1 MNRSASTQRYWRS
14 LNDLEQTT
22 EFQDLVQKEFPAGPE
37 ESWTATNRRR
47 FLQVMGA
54 SLALGTA
61 ASCRFKEE
69 HILPVKERDENR
81 IPGKPKFYAGAMN
94 LGAYAQPLLVTCYDG
109 RPTKVEGNPEHA
121 ESRGASTAWA
131 QASILGLYDPD
142 RSRNPS
148 QITGGVESAS
158 DWAAFEEFS
167 RQHFGGLKAQ
177 QGQGL
182 AILAGESRAPAQVRA
197 AAAFRKF
204 FPRAT
209 WTTWEPVGMSA
220 EESGCRA
227 AFGKSVRPRFVLD
240 EARVIVALDDDLLHA
255 RPDSTRL
262 SREYASRRKPD
273 EGAWMSR
280 LYAVEPVFTITGA
293 SADHRLPLRRAQ
305 VGAFLA
311 LLEAK
316 LVEKG
321 LAHPQADSVET
332 GKPRLE
338 APGMAMLLNAM
349 ADDLLAH
356 RGACVL
362 TVGVG
367 QPAEVHARAHR
378 LNALLGAAGK
388 TVQYLPVPEPDAAAL
403 PLKDLAQAMNEGKV
417 STLLIL
423 GANPAYDAPADFQFA
438 AAMKKVA
445 TSIHLGL
452 YLDETARLCTWH
464 LPEAHFLETW
474 SDGLAADGSHLIGQP
489 MIEPLWGGRSALE
502 VLSLCMGNA
511 RAGMDMVREG
521 VTGGEEAWRKA
532 VHDGFVSGAAP
543 AAEAVE
549 PRNLPT
555 ATFDEAALAA
565 APANGALEV
574 NFTACPKIWDGRFAN
589 SGWLQ
594 ELPDPITKITW
605 GNVAYLSYKTGAE
618 LGIANETLI
627 NLEVG
632 GRSLEIVACTVPGA
646 ADGQLTVQLG
656 YGRTSAGHVAGL
668 DDDKVE
674 RTGFDTYALRAS
686 DALWTVGGA
695 TAVATGVVHKI
706 ASTQDHHM
714 IDAVGLKGRA
724 DRIEDL
730 VREGTAEE
738 YAKDPDFAKRAPDYW
753 DKKDSL
759 FEEKHGDGG
768 HRWGMAVDLST
779 CTGCSA
785 CTIACQAENNIPVV
799 GREQVLKGREMHWI
813 RMDRYFQGDVADPVN
828 LQAIHQPVACQQCEL
843 APCEEVCPVAATV
856 HSSEGLND
864 MVYNRC
870 VGTRYCSNNCPY
882 KVRRFN
888 FLNYRKD
895 TWKEGNEVMKMA
907 SNPEVTVRSRG
918 VMEKCTFC
926 VQRIQTA
933 RVAAKVEGRAMRDG
947 EARSACQQVCPTG
960 SIVFGDLA
968 DPNSAVSKAHANRRA
983 YSMLAELNNKPR
995 NRYLARIRNPH
1006 PTLALPQAGEDA
1018 HHG

>member
-14 LNDLEQTT
+14 LNDLEQTP
-22 EFQDLVQKEFPAGPE
+22 EFQDLVQKEFQAGPE
-37 ESWTATNRRR
+37 EDWTASNRRR

-54 SLALGTA
+54 SLALGSA
-61 ASCRFKEE
+61 AACRFQEE
-69 HILPVKERDENR
+69 HILPLKERDENR
-81 IPGKPKFYAGAMN
+81 IPGRPKFYAGAMG
-94 LGAYAQPLLVTCYDG
+94 LGGFAQPLLVTCYDG
-109 RPTKVEGNPEHA
+109 RPTKVEGNPEHP
-121 ESRGASTAWA
+121 ESLGASTSWA
-131 QASILGLYDPD
+131 QAAILGLYDPD
-142 RSRNPS
+142 RSRAPS
-148 QITGGVESAS
+148 QMTGGVESVTN
-158 DWAAFEEFS
+158 WAAFEEFAHA
-167 RQHFGGLKAQ
+167 HFGSLKSQ

-182 AILAGESRAPAQVRA
+182 AILSGDNRAPSHVRA

-209 WTTWEPVGMSA
+209 WSTWEPVSSNA
-220 EESGCRA
+220 EEAGCRA
-227 AFGKSVRPRFVLD
+227 AFGKSVRPRYLLD
-240 EARVIVALDDDLLHA
+240 AARVIVALDDDLLHV

-262 SREYASRRKPD
+262 SREFAAHRKAD
-273 EGAWMSR
+273 GGAWMSR
-280 LYAVEPVFTITGA
+280 MYAVEPVFTITGA

-305 VGAFLA
+305 VGAFLS

-321 LAHPQADSVET
+321 LAHPQADSVAT
-332 GKPRLE
+332 GKPRLD
-338 APGMAMLLNAM
+338 APGMGLLLNAM
-349 ADDLLAH
+349 AEDLLAH
-356 RGACVL
+356 RGACIL

-367 QPAEVHARAHR
+367 QPAEVHARAQR
-378 LNALLGAAGK
+378 LNALLGAPGK
-388 TVQYLPVPEPDAAAL
+388 TVQYLAVPEPDAGLL
-403 PLKDLAQAMNEGKV
+403 PLKDLTQAMREGKV
-417 STLLIL
+417 STLLVL
-423 GANPAYDAPADFQFA
+423 GCNPVYDAPSDFGFADA
-438 AAMKKVA
+438 LSKVES
-445 TSIHLGL
+445 SIHLGL

-474 SDGLAADGSHLIGQP
+474 SDGSAADGSHLIGQP
-489 MIEPLWGGRSALE
+489 MIEPIWGGRSAVE
-502 VLSLCMGNA
+502 VLSVCMGNA
-511 RAGMDMVREG
+511 RAGMDLVREG
-521 VTGGEEAWRKA
+521 VSGGDDAWRKA
-532 VHDGFVSGAAP
+532 VHDGFVAGSAAP
-543 AAEAVE
+543 VESVE

-565 APANGALEV
+565 APANGMLEL
-574 NFTACPKIWDGRFAN
+574 NFTACPKLWDGRFAN

-618 LGIANETLI
+618 LGIANETMI
-627 NLEVG
+627 RLEVG
-632 GRSLEIVACTVPGA
+632 GRNLDIVACTVPGA
-646 ADGQLTVQLG
+646 ADGQITVQLG

-686 DALWTVGGA
+686 NGLWTIGGA
-695 TAVATGVVHKI
+695 KAVALGIVHKI

-714 IDAVGLKGRA
+714 IDAVGLQGRA
-724 DRIEDL
+724 DRVEDL
-730 VREGTAEE
+730 VREGSAAE
-738 YAKDPDFAKRAPDYW
+738 YASNPDFAKRAPDYW
-753 DKKDSL
+753 GKEASL
-759 FEEKHGDGG
+759 FEEKHGDGA

-813 RMDRYFQGDVADPVN
+813 RMDRYFQGDVANPLAV
-828 LQAIHQPVACQQCEL
+828 HQPVACQQCEL

-888 FLNYRKD
+888 FLNFRKD
-895 TWKEGNEVMKMA
+895 TWKEGNEVLKMA

-933 RVAAKVEGRAMRDG
+933 RVQAKVEGRAIRDG
-947 EARSACQQVCPTG
+947 EARSACQQVCPTQ

-968 DPNSAVSKAHANRRA
+968 DPTSAVSKAHTNPRA

-1006 PTLALPQAGEDA
+1006 PTLALPMAAAGEET